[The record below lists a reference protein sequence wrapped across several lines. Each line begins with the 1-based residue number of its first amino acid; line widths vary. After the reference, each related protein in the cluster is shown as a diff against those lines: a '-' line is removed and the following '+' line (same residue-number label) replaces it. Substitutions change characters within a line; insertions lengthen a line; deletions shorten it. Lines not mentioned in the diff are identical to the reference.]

1 MKAPLLAEASLYK
14 LRTTENKNIGGSN
27 FQFLESG
34 GETPNET
41 PGQSQ
46 MSQHSE
52 MMPRTNSEVSRS
64 ELVEVLET
72 EQEKSD
78 MESQMVLVTHGT
90 QDDNS
95 SDEHS
100 VEARAAVTRQMNTLP
115 EAENETDSQEEHK
128 A

>member
-1 MKAPLLAEASLYK
+1 MKAPLLEEASLYK

-52 MMPRTNSEVSRS
+52 MMLRSNSEVSRS

-72 EQEKSD
+72 E
-78 MESQMVLVTHGT
+78 
-90 QDDNS
+90 
-95 SDEHS
+95 
-100 VEARAAVTRQMNTLP
+100 
-115 EAENETDSQEEHK
+115 
-128 A
+128 